1 MFETIVQNIVTI
13 IPRKHGC
20 TYRHDITQ
28 ITLGQK
34 KKNEIKYQT
43 MKKSNKHLTFLK

>member
-1 MFETIVQNIVTI
+1 MFETIVQNIITI
-13 IPRKHGC
+13 TPRKHGC

-34 KKNEIKYQT
+34 KKKMKLSTKQRNNQT
-43 MKKSNKHLTFLK
+43 NI